1 MQVIASLIF
10 AILLFAI
17 SAACTQGQSS
27 SETQPVPQQQT
38 QGITNERDYST
49 LINSIFTPYTDQL
62 NLSREQQFQIVA
74 IISGEEAVAAP
85 GIQRLMEVDQRL
97 AEASIA
103 YPIDETTLQDLSSQE
118 AQILTELIAMKIH
131 AKARIYQTLLPAQK
145 ALVQQQ
151 IRIAGGQGNEGLT
164 GIGFN

>member
-10 AILLFAI
+10 AVLLLTI
-17 SAACTQGQSS
+17 STICTQGQSS

-38 QGITNERDYST
+38 QGMTNQRDYST
-49 LINSIFTPYTDQL
+49 LINSIFTPYTEQL
-62 NLSREQQFQIVA
+62 NLTREQQFQIVA

-85 GIQRLMEVDQRL
+85 GIQRLLEVDQRL

>member
-1 MQVIASLIF
+1 MQVIASLVF
-10 AILLFAI
+10 AVLLLTI
-17 SAACTQGQSS
+17 SAICTQGQSS
-27 SETQPVPQQQT
+27 SETQSVPQQQT
-38 QGITNERDYST
+38 QGMTNQRDYST

-62 NLSREQQFQIVA
+62 NLTMEQQFQIVA

-85 GIQRLMEVDQRL
+85 GIQRLMEVDQHL

-118 AQILTELIAMKIH
+118 AQILTELIAMKVH

-145 ALVQQQ
+145 ALVQQH
-151 IRIAGGQGNEGLT
+151 IRAAGGQGNEGLT

>member
-10 AILLFAI
+10 AILLFVI
-17 SAACTQGQSS
+17 SANYTQAQNSS
-27 SETQPVPQQQT
+27 NTAPVPQQQT
-38 QGITNERDYST
+38 QSIIGERDYST
-49 LINSIFTPYTDQL
+49 LINSIFSPYTDQI
-62 NLSREQQFQIVA
+62 NLSKEQQFQIVA
-74 IISGEEAVAAP
+74 IISSEEAMAVP
-85 GIQRLMEVDQRL
+85 EMERLLEVDHLL
-97 AEASIA
+97 AEASIE
-103 YPIDETTLQDLSSQE
+103 YPINEAKLQDLSSQE

-151 IRIAGGQGNEGLT
+151 IHTAGGQGNEGIT

>member
-10 AILLFAI
+10 AVLLFVV
-17 SAACTQGQSS
+17 SAVCTQGQSS
-27 SETQPVPQQQT
+27 SATQPVPPQQT
-38 QGITNERDYST
+38 QGVTNERDYST
-49 LINSIFTPYTDQL
+49 LINSIFTPYTEQL
-62 NLSREQQFQIVA
+62 NLTREQQFQIVA

-85 GIQRLMEVDQRL
+85 GIQKLLEVDQRL
-97 AEASIA
+97 AEVSIA
-103 YPIDETTLQDLSSQE
+103 YPVDEATLQDLSSQE